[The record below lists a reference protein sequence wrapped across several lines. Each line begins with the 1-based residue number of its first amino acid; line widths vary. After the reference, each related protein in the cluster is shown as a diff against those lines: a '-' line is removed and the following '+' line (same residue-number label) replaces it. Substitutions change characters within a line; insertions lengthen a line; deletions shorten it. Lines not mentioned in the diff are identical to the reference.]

1 MDGLRWED
9 YVLASGNQAVSKL
22 WSAALELERRVTFVL
37 GVGFDPRALVAL
49 QLLLTQAG
57 NQVVRVVRLGLPA
70 VEDDDLSRKLTQAND
85 CSLRELVAA
94 GIVEVTSIAYPEG
107 VESQAAGLRMSW
119 QIQSNGVIGEKDLVV
134 VDVSGLPSTVYF
146 PVIGGLLR
154 ASDEQGLQR
163 DLQVVVCENPELDRI
178 ILEEGV
184 ASPGSIR
191 GFGQRLDPDGSSG
204 VTRVWVPVLG
214 EHQEPYIRSI
224 YEFLAPNEVC
234 PVLPFPA
241 RNPRRGDDLLLELR
255 RLIFDTIEVE
265 PRNFIYADERN
276 PFDLYRGLCRLN
288 DRYTKALVP
297 LGLGSVTVVTSVHG
311 SKVMSVGALLAA
323 YENNLSV
330 VSAGPTGYRIQ
341 PSVEIEEVTAGGHLT
356 CLWLD
361 GEPYR

>member
-1 MDGLRWED
+1 LDGLRWED
-9 YVLASGNQAVSKL
+9 YVLASGTEEVSKI

-49 QLLLTQAG
+49 KSLLTQVG
-57 NQVVRVVRLGLPA
+57 NQVVRVVRLGLPSA
-70 VEDDDLSRKLTQAND
+70 EDDDLTRELTQAND
-85 CSLRELVAA
+85 RCLRDLVESGVVDVA
-94 GIVEVTSIAYPEG
+94 SIAYPEG
-107 VESQAAGLRMSW
+107 VESRAAGLRMSRE
-119 QIQSNGVIGEKDLVV
+119 IQSSGVIGEQDLVV

-146 PVIGGLLR
+146 PVIGGLLK
-154 ASDEQGLQR
+154 ASDEQGFQR
-163 DLQVVVCENPELDRI
+163 DIQVVVCENPELDQI

-184 ASPGSIR
+184 ASPGPIR
-191 GFGQRLDPDGSSG
+191 GFSQGLDPDDTG

-214 EHQEPYIRSI
+214 EHQESYIRSI
-224 YEFLAPNEVC
+224 FDFLDPREVC

-255 RLIFDTIEVE
+255 VLIFDSIEVE

-276 PFDLYRGLCRLN
+276 PFDLYRGLCRLS
-288 DRYTKALVP
+288 DRYTQALAP
-297 LGLGSVTVVTSVHG
+297 LGNVTVVTSVHG
-311 SKVMSVGALLAA
+311 SKVLSVGALLAA
-323 YENNLSV
+323 YEKDLTV

-341 PSVEIEEVTAGGHLT
+341 PGVEIDKVAASGHLM

>member
-1 MDGLRWED
+1 MSR
-9 YVLASGNQAVSKL
+9 L

-49 QLLLTQAG
+49 KSLLTQVG
-57 NQVVRVVRLGLPA
+57 NQVVRVVRLGLPSA
-70 VEDDDLSRKLTQAND
+70 EDGDLTRELTQAND
-85 CSLRELVAA
+85 CCLREFVES
-94 GIVEVTSIAYPEG
+94 GVVEVESIAYPKG
-107 VESQAAGLRMSW
+107 VESQAAGLRMSR
-119 QIQSNGVIGEKDLVV
+119 QIQNSGGIGEKDLVV
-134 VDVSGLPSTVYF
+134 VDVSGLPATIYF
-146 PVIGGLLR
+146 PVIGGLLK
-154 ASDEQGLQR
+154 ASEDKGLQR

-178 ILEEGV
+178 IRDEGV
-184 ASPGSIR
+184 ASPGPIS
-191 GFGQRLDPDGSSG
+191 GFRQRLDPDGSSG

-214 EHQEPYIRSI
+214 EHQEPYIHSI
-224 YEFLAPNEVC
+224 FEYLNPHEVC

-276 PFDLYRGLCRLN
+276 PFDLYRGLCRLS
-288 DRYTKALVP
+288 DRYTKALAPV
-297 LGLGSVTVVTSVHG
+297 GDVTVVTSVHG

-323 YENNLSV
+323 YEKNLSV
-330 VSAGPTGYRIQ
+330 VSVGPTSYRIQ
-341 PSVEIEEVTAGGHLT
+341 PGVDLDKVTADSHLI

>member
-1 MDGLRWED
+1 VDGLRWED
-9 YVLASGNQAVSKL
+9 YVLASGAEAVSKI

-49 QLLLTQAG
+49 QSLLTQAG
-57 NQVVRVVRLGLPA
+57 NRVIQVIRLGLPSA
-70 VEDDDLSRKLTQAND
+70 EDDDLTRELIQVND
-85 CSLRELVAA
+85 RCLRELAQSRVVK
-94 GIVEVTSIAYPEG
+94 VESIAYPKG
-107 VESQAAGLRMSW
+107 VDSQAAGLRMSR
-119 QIQSNGVIGEKDLVV
+119 QIQSSGVIGEKDLVV

-146 PVIGGLLR
+146 PVIGGLLK
-154 ASDEQGLQR
+154 ASDGQGWRR
-163 DLQVVVCENPELDRI
+163 DLQVVICENPELDRI
-178 ILEEGV
+178 ILEQGV
-184 ASPGSIR
+184 ASPGPIR
-191 GFGQRLDPDGSSG
+191 GFGQGLNSDDPSS

-214 EHQEPYIRSI
+214 EHQEPYIHSI
-224 YEFLAPNEVC
+224 FYHLEPREVC

-276 PFDLYRGLCRLN
+276 PFDLYRGLCRLS
-288 DRYTKALVP
+288 DRYAKALAP
-297 LGLGSVTVVTSVHG
+297 IGNVTVVISVHG

-323 YENNLSV
+323 YEKNLSV
-330 VSAGPTGYRIQ
+330 VSAGPTSYRIQ
-341 PSVEIEEVTAGGHLT
+341 RGVDLDKVTAASDLI